1 MSNHDK
7 TGLNSLVASQGDDN
21 IDEHTTEKTKRL
33 KSTAAYQVLNPVW
46 LLPAQSFQVNC
57 IQLEAMGVAD
67 ILARK
72 AFRLYLTALATA
84 RAVKLL
90 MCQLQWLLVVRC
102 CEPFDPANRPMV
114 TVPPEGGKFTYESFL
129 IAGTL
134 VHGKSRQ
141 GSVGNTLPRG
151 VIRRDLEGG
160 AWRVEGGGWKVGAEE
175 ERVGR

>member
-1 MSNHDK
+1 M
-7 TGLNSLVASQGDDN
+7 ASQGDDN
-21 IDEHTTEKTKRL
+21 KDEHTTEKTKRL
-33 KSTAAYQVLNPVW
+33 KSTATYQVLNSVW
-46 LLPAQSFQVNC
+46 LLPAQSVQVNC
-57 IQLEAMGVAD
+57 IQLEAMRVAD

-72 AFRLYLTALATA
+72 ASRVYLTALATA

-90 MCQLQWLLVVRC
+90 MCERQWFLVVRC
-102 CEPFDPANRPMV
+102 CEPFDPADRPMV

-134 VHGKSRQ
+134 VHGKIRQ

-160 AWRVEGGGWKVGAEE
+160 AWRVGLGGWSLEGGGR
-175 ERVGR
+175 RVEGGR